1 MKLYVFGSCS
11 GTEPMEGRHH
21 TSLAIE
27 VNDRLYWFDAGESCS
42 YTAHLMG
49 VDLLNVS
56 DIFISHT
63 HMDHVGG
70 LGNLLWNIRKL
81 SKVTG
86 KLPSYD
92 GVRVYIPNLETYN
105 AILTIL
111 KNAEGNYKTEY
122 QTLVKQVSDSTL
134 LKNEDVEVV
143 ARHTFHLPKKGDDWQ
158 SFSFR
163 ITAEDKKIIYSGD
176 VKSLEDLQE
185 FLEDGCDVFLME
197 TGHHKAEDVCKQI
210 VENEYKVKEIYFLH
224 HGRAVLYDFE
234 GSKKRCE
241 SIFPN
246 VHFCNDGDVF
256 VW

>member
-27 VNDRLYWFDAGESCS
+27 VKGRIYWFDAGENCS

-81 SKVTG
+81 SGVKRQ
-86 KLPSYD
+86 LPSYG
-92 GVRVYIPNLETYN
+92 GVQVYIPNLETYY
-105 AILTIL
+105 AILTML
-111 KNAEGNYKTEY
+111 KNTEGNYKTEY
-122 QTLVKQVSDSTL
+122 ETLVKQISDATL
-134 LKNEDVEVV
+134 LKNDDIEVA
-143 ARHTFHLPKKGDDWQ
+143 ARHNFHLPKKGDDWQ

-163 ITAEDKKIIYSGD
+163 ITAEDKKVIYSAD

-185 FLEDGCDVFLME
+185 FLEDGCDVLIME
-197 TGHHKAEDVCKQI
+197 TGHHKAEDVCEKI
-210 VENEYKVKEIYFLH
+210 VHNGYKVKELYFLH
-224 HGRAVLYDFE
+224 HGRTVLNDFE
-234 GSKKRCE
+234 GSQKRCKN
-241 SIFPN
+241 IFPN
-246 VHFCNDGDVF
+246 VHFCNDGEIF
-256 VW
+256 LW